1 MNFVD
6 LECIYKRRR
15 KRNVYAKK
23 KWKEKGEWSSSY
35 TTLTLAK
42 NFGGLLMG
50 FWEKKGAG
58 LFGFGIYSREGKYA

>member
-1 MNFVD
+1 MQ
-6 LECIYKRRR
+6 
-15 KRNVYAKK
+15 KK